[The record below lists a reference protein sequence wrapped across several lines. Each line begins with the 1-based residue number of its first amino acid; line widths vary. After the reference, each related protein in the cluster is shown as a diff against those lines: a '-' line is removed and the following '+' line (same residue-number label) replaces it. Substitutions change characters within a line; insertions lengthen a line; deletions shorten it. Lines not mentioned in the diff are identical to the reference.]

1 MRIETMLHTEIEN
14 EFEELKRI
22 QLGTD
27 EYKTTVDG
35 LTKLVDKAIEIR
47 KFDIEQDEKRKIRED
62 ENAFKIQQMEDDK
75 KDRRM
80 KNCIAIGGIGIPAAL
95 TIWGTLKSLKFEET
109 GTVTTLIGRGF
120 INKLLKK

>member
-47 KFDIEQDEKRKIRED
+47 KFDIEQDEKRKIREED
-62 ENAFKIQQMEDDK
+62 NAFKVQQMEDDK
-75 KDRRM
+75 KDRRI
-80 KNCIAIGGIGIPAAL
+80 KNYIAIGGIGIPAGIA
-95 TIWGTLKSLKFEET
+95 IWGTLKTLKFEET
-109 GTVTTLIGRGF
+109 GTVTSLIGRGF